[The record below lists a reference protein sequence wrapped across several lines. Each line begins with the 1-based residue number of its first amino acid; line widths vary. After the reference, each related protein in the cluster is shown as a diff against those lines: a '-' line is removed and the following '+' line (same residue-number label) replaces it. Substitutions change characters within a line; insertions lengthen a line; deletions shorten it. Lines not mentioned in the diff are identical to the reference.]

1 MKLKEKIEQEAIKYA
16 EFNKFTSDRPFEFN
30 RDKIAFTNGAY
41 LYFDNLAD
49 EYAIEILKFISNKSC
64 PFSIMYGNQEKRFV
78 DLNKEYTP
86 KELLEIFKK
95 EKGYE

>member
-1 MKLKEKIEQEAIKYA
+1 MTLKEKIEQEAIKYA

-49 EYAIEILKFISNKSC
+49 DYAIEFFYWWEDNMDKNRI
-64 PFSIMYGNQEKRFV
+64 
-78 DLNKEYTP
+78 